1 MRRVVQAVS
10 PETEEPPLVIAVP
23 PLFSP
28 IPPAIHPRHAEIN
41 TLTAAWAEAFEI
53 GSVDLRQRLVRH
65 EIGVFAAR
73 VLPHGREEVVRI
85 LADFVMWLFGVDD
98 GYCEEGILG
107 QRPGDLAGT
116 MHRLL
121 RVAQNPEAPMLLD
134 DPLAGGLRDLR
145 SRVDEYGT
153 DAQAARWVA
162 CLREYALSV
171 VWEASHRRAGTVPSL
186 SDYTLMRLY
195 DGATTVIFPLLQ
207 MGHGYELPADEA
219 DTKAVRAAEEMA
231 SFVITWDNDLL
242 SDHKERSGDGYYLNV
257 LRVLEEDGFSPQE
270 AMARAIAQRDR
281 VLTEFMR
288 LTEHLRAV
296 GSPQMRQY
304 TAGLRSFVRGSL
316 DWGIQSIRYTT
327 PDDPA
332 ELPTT
337 VAERATDDSLEPL
350 GIDAVSWWWNV
361 IPPGRPLRL
370 SPPLDLTGARR

>member
-1 MRRVVQAVS
+1 M
-10 PETEEPPLVIAVP
+10 LAVP

-28 IPPAIHPRHAEIN
+28 IPPAIHPRHAEID
-41 TLTAAWAEAFEI
+41 TQTAGWVEAFEI
-53 GSVDLRQRLVRH
+53 GSADLRQRLVRH
-65 EIGVFAAR
+65 QIGVFAAR
-73 VLPHGREEVVRI
+73 ILPHGREEVVRI
-85 LADFVMWLFGVDD
+85 VADFVMWLFGVDD
-98 GYCEEGILG
+98 GYCEEGVLG

-116 MHRLL
+116 LHRLL
-121 RVAQNPEAPMLLD
+121 RVAQNPEAPLLLD

-145 SRVDEYGT
+145 ARVDVYGT
-153 DAQAARWVA
+153 DTQAARWVA

-207 MGHGYELPADEA
+207 MAHGYELPADEA
-219 DTKAVRAAEEMA
+219 DDKSVRAAEEMA

-242 SDHKERSGDGYYLNV
+242 SDHKERAGEGYYLNV
-257 LRVLEEDGFSPQE
+257 LRVLESDGHSQRE
-270 AMARAIAQRDR
+270 AMALAIAQRDR
-281 VLTEFMR
+281 VLTAFMH
-288 LTEHLRAV
+288 LTDHLRAV

-316 DWGIQSIRYTT
+316 DWGLQSVRYTT

-337 VAERATDDSLEPL
+337 VAGTATDDSAEPL
-350 GIDAVSWWWNV
+350 GIDVVAWWWNV
-361 IPPGRPLRL
+361 VPPRRPSNPARPLG
-370 SPPLDLTGARR
+370 LTGTRG

>member
-1 MRRVVQAVS
+1 M
-10 PETEEPPLVIAVP
+10 IAVP

-53 GSVDLRQRLVRH
+53 GSVDLRQRLVLH

-153 DAQAARWVA
+153 DTQAARWVA

-219 DTKAVRAAEEMA
+219 DAKAVRAAEEMA

-242 SDHKERSGDGYYLNV
+242 SDHKERAGDGYYLNV

-288 LTEHLRAV
+288 LTDRLRAV

-316 DWGIQSIRYTT
+316 DWGIQSVRYTT

-337 VAERATDDSLEPL
+337 VAETATDDSLEPL
-350 GIDAVSWWWNV
+350 GIEAVSWWWNV

-370 SPPLDLTGARR
+370 SPPLDLTGARG

>member
-1 MRRVVQAVS
+1 M
-10 PETEEPPLVIAVP
+10 AVP

-28 IPPAIHPRHAEIN
+28 IPPAVHPRHAEIN
-41 TLTAAWAEAFEI
+41 THTAAWAEAFGI
-53 GSVDLRQRLVRH
+53 GSEDLRRRLVRH

-73 VLPHGREEVVRI
+73 VLPYGREEVVRI

-98 GYCEEGILG
+98 GYCEEGVLG

-121 RVAQNPEAPMLLD
+121 RVAQNPEVPLLSD
-134 DPLAGGLRDLR
+134 DPLACGLRDLR
-145 SRVDEYGT
+145 ARVDAYGT
-153 DAQAARWVA
+153 DTQAARWVA

-171 VWEASHRRAGTVPSL
+171 VWEASHRRADTVPSL

-219 DTKAVRAAEEMA
+219 DDKSVRAAEEMA

-242 SDHKERSGDGYYLNV
+242 SDHKERAGEGYYLNV
-257 LRVLEEDGFSPQE
+257 LRVLEADGFSQPE
-270 AMARAIAQRDR
+270 AMTLAIAQRDR
-281 VLTEFMR
+281 VLTAFMH
-288 LTEHLRAV
+288 LTDHLRTV

-316 DWGIQSIRYTT
+316 DWGISSVRYTT

-332 ELPTT
+332 GLPTT
-337 VAERATDDSLEPL
+337 VADTPTDDRLEPL

-361 IPPGRPLRL
+361 LPPGPPRGL
-370 SPPLDLTGARR
+370 SQSRDLTGARG